1 MNMTIRKGLMLVAA
15 MLLHMPLMA
24 DSEGKLVP
32 TWNAQ
37 NVILPASQVTPST
50 TWTAQ
55 AMVFSAG
62 RRYTDS
68 DYNHVWGTPP
78 SDADG
83 RKWYE
88 PNYRLTNDTQ
98 SWKEQTSPFSS
109 DEYYMGARSFRWIT
123 VDMTGDI
130 YLRRSFT
137 LDAPVAGD
145 LFLACG
151 HDDAP
156 AEYYLNGELVFSAT
170 DGWNNDERILLT
182 PEQKALIKTNGEE
195 NILALH
201 VHQNWG
207 GAFADCGL
215 YEADMLRVVELLP
228 TLEAGSWPCCYYLLN
243 SNEELGSLSPKEWT
257 GRCADDDDWV
267 WGYGPLSN
275 SHDRFLETYW
285 GSERQPLL
293 LRRHFTLTAEELGHA
308 VQSTIQLSC
317 SYDENPKVY
326 LNGTLIWQTNGW
338 NDNNYAHYDL
348 TDAQKQLLREGDNV
362 LAVSLMAGN
371 GGGHID
377 LGLFSTSIEQPT
389 AIEAI
394 PAADHPSTSWSSHVY
409 NLSGQRVATQPTHLP
424 KGIYVSQGKK
434 ILIAK

>member
-1 MNMTIRKGLMLVAA
+1 M
-15 MLLHMPLMA
+15 
-24 DSEGKLVP
+24 
-32 TWNAQ
+32 
-37 NVILPASQVTPST
+37 
-50 TWTAQ
+50 
-55 AMVFSAG
+55 
-62 RRYTDS
+62 
-68 DYNHVWGTPP
+68 
-78 SDADG
+78 
-83 RKWYE
+83 
-88 PNYRLTNDTQ
+88 
-98 SWKEQTSPFSS
+98 
-109 DEYYMGARSFRWIT
+109 
-123 VDMTGDI
+123 
-130 YLRRSFT
+130 
-137 LDAPVAGD
+137 
-145 LFLACG
+145 
-151 HDDAP
+151 
-156 AEYYLNGELVFSAT
+156 
-170 DGWNNDERILLT
+170 
-182 PEQKALIKTNGEE
+182 
-195 NILALH
+195 
-201 VHQNWG
+201 HQNWG

-394 PAADHPSTSWSSHVY
+394 PSAGHPSTSWSSHVY

-434 ILIAK
+434 ILITK